1 MQGKLIESTLSYKS
15 KQIFFVLVKLIVVIA
30 AFYIIYA
37 KVFNDQQLSF
47 LNFKKNIEQTR
58 WPIVPSLMVLVLFS
72 FINWILELLKWQ
84 LLAKPMREISFA
96 ESFKQSLFSLTASL
110 ITPNRIGEYGAK
122 ALFYK
127 KSNLKKCLSLN
138 LIGNLSQLAVTVFFG
153 IIGCLILWQN
163 YSEALGHII
172 GLNVFI
178 IILIVLVFGVGALFL
193 LRRYRQLSY
202 NTHSKTLLVKTLGL
216 SLCRY
221 VAFNLQ
227 FYVLLILF
235 NFEID
240 VFTALSFTSSMY
252 LLASIIPAIS
262 LFDVVIKGS
271 ISVYLFSLLGFNSIS
286 ILSIVLIMWLLNFAI
301 PAIIG
306 SYFVLTFKQKLS

>member
-1 MQGKLIESTLSYKS
+1 MSYKS

-84 LLAKPMREISFA
+84 LLTKPMREISFA

-202 NTHSKTLLVKTLGL
+202 NTHSKTLLIKTLGL
-216 SLCRY
+216 SFCRY
-221 VAFNLQ
+221 VVFNLQ
-227 FYVLLILF
+227 FYVLLLLF
-235 NFEID
+235 NFEIN

-262 LFDVVIKGS
+262 LFDVLIKGS
-271 ISVYLFSLLGFNSIS
+271 ISVYLFGLLGFNSIS

>member
-1 MQGKLIESTLSYKS
+1 MSYKS

-178 IILIVLVFGVGALFL
+178 IILYLELVL
-193 LRRYRQLSY
+193 
-202 NTHSKTLLVKTLGL
+202 
-216 SLCRY
+216 
-221 VAFNLQ
+221 
-227 FYVLLILF
+227 
-235 NFEID
+235 
-240 VFTALSFTSSMY
+240 
-252 LLASIIPAIS
+252 
-262 LFDVVIKGS
+262 
-271 ISVYLFSLLGFNSIS
+271 
-286 ILSIVLIMWLLNFAI
+286 
-301 PAIIG
+301 
-306 SYFVLTFKQKLS
+306 YFF

>member
-1 MQGKLIESTLSYKS
+1 MSYKS

-30 AFYIIYA
+30 AFYIIYS

-72 FINWILELLKWQ
+72 FINWTLEIVKWQ

-127 KSNLKKCLSLN
+127 KSNLKKCLSLI

-153 IIGCLILWQN
+153 AIGCLILWQN
-163 YSEALGHII
+163 YSIALGHII

-178 IILIVLVFGVGALFL
+178 IILIPLVFGVGALFL
-193 LRRYRQLSY
+193 VRRYRQLPY
-202 NTHSKTLLVKTLGL
+202 NTHSKTLLIKTLGL

-240 VFTALSFTSSMY
+240 VFTALTFTSSMY

>member
-1 MQGKLIESTLSYKS
+1 LSYKS

-202 NTHSKTLLVKTLGL
+202 NMHSKTLLIKTLGL
-216 SLCRY
+216 SFCRY
-221 VAFNLQ
+221 VVFNLQ
-227 FYVLLILF
+227 FYVLLLLF

>member
-1 MQGKLIESTLSYKS
+1 MSYKS

-202 NTHSKTLLVKTLGL
+202 NMHSKTLLIKTLGL
-216 SLCRY
+216 SFCRY
-221 VAFNLQ
+221 VVFNLQ
-227 FYVLLILF
+227 FYVLLLLF